1 MVGSIFIRLC
11 YSQTLFL
18 RPGVKEIGDLR
29 HNGKYVGRYKN
40 VRPLRYIP
48 CSSFPIWKKWI
59 STAIPINEDGGRHLY
74 P

>member
-1 MVGSIFIRLC
+1 MVGSIFFRLC

-48 CSSFPIWKKWI
+48 CSSFPI
-59 STAIPINEDGGRHLY
+59 
-74 P
+74 